1 MSYIRLTRDFYQAVE
16 ALMEGKVEEK
26 LDPQASEGGGSHP
39 KTDRHQELAAMGHP
53 KDKITRKDVLIAR
66 GVVAKEEAE
75 VNETSD
81 NLRLN
86 VAINRADK
94 QNQNPTALGAKKMQQ
109 NVNRLKPTQ
118 HADYLRGGPK
128 STIKSPYSESVELE
142 EAKRTPKYASTD
154 RKIAGGSGKGKHFND
169 ATTADHT
176 SALKFHMNQAE
187 MEGHRQN
194 DEGWT
199 KHTTMAKQHL
209 NAMKTMKEGKETD
222 DMMVK
227 SFKPEVVKALDKR
240 GVTKHPPYRNPG
252 PEKLA
257 AQKKAMKEDAE
268 EQFDELQENISNKH
282 KVGDV
287 YQMDLVDHI
296 EKKTGT
302 KVWFDD
308 TAMVHQATGKTIM
321 HVKAHHTVGDVISAV
336 KNLKEEAEE
345 LDEVIRNDPLL
356 MKVGPIRSRDNTTGR
371 SSPEEQQQGKEN
383 LKRVVKTSID
393 RMKTDRKPRLPEEV
407 EEEVDQI
414 ITENNSFEIEVPARL
429 TYKDYLDAAM
439 QFVDAEDAL
448 TVAEAF
454 YNEQDESL
462 VIESFV
468 RSDIEQKVAVHQKA
482 GNQVSMPKFGTKD
495 GKPYAEYV
503 VTNKDDGIRRKY
515 IHHGTMRRVENMGA
529 RGKKDAD

>member
-1 MSYIRLTRDFYQAVE
+1 MSYTRLTRDFYQAVE

-26 LDPQASEGGGSHP
+26 LDPQASEGGGSEP
-39 KTDRHQELAAMGHP
+39 KTDKHKKLAAMGHP
-53 KDKITRKDVLIAR
+53 KDKITHKDVLIAR
-66 GVVAKEEAE
+66 GVVAKEELLTQEEFDELSEEDQVLYLEALDQLDE
-75 VNETSD
+75 KDHMKNGY
-81 NLRLN
+81 NYRPKN
-86 VAINRADK
+86 
-94 QNQNPTALGAKKMQQ
+94 TAPSPQAKARYKEK
-109 NVNRLKPTQ
+109 V
-118 HADYLRGGPK
+118 
-128 STIKSPYSESVELE
+128 STYKEEAELE
-142 EAKRTPKYASTD
+142 
-154 RKIAGGSGKGKHFND
+154 
-169 ATTADHT
+169 
-176 SALKFHMNQAE
+176 
-187 MEGHRQN
+187 
-194 DEGWT
+194 
-199 KHTTMAKQHL
+199 
-209 NAMKTMKEGKETD
+209 EGKETEQ
-222 DMMVK
+222 MMVK

-240 GVTKHPPYRNPG
+240 GVTKHAPYRNPG
-252 PEKLA
+252 LEKLA

-268 EQFDELQENISNKH
+268 EQLDELQENISNKH

-287 YQMDLVDHI
+287 YQPHLVDHI
-296 EKKTGT
+296 KNKTGT
-302 KVWFDD
+302 KVYFDGD
-308 TAMVHQATGKTIM
+308 DMVHEKTGKTIM
-321 HVKAHHTVGDVISAV
+321 NVKAHHTVGDAISAV
-336 KNLKEEAEE
+336 KNLKEEAEQ
-345 LDEVIRNDPLL
+345 LDEIGDTPAGKKALGSYVKKRTKQLPSIEIGRQMAEPGRQLRGYEKL
-356 MKVGPIRSRDNTTGR
+356 KKKVNKGIGR
-371 SSPEEQQQGKEN
+371 A
-383 LKRVVKTSID
+383 VD
-393 RMKTDRKPRLPEEV
+393 RLTKEEV
-407 EEEVDQI
+407 QEEVDQI

>member
-39 KTDRHQELAAMGHP
+39 KTDRHQKLAAMGHP
-53 KDKITRKDVLIAR
+53 KDKITHKDVLIAR
-66 GVVAKEEAE
+66 GVVAKEDTEIE
-75 VNETSD
+75 
-81 NLRLN
+81 
-86 VAINRADK
+86 
-94 QNQNPTALGAKKMQQ
+94 
-109 NVNRLKPTQ
+109 
-118 HADYLRGGPK
+118 
-128 STIKSPYSESVELE
+128 
-142 EAKRTPKYASTD
+142 
-154 RKIAGGSGKGKHFND
+154 
-169 ATTADHT
+169 
-176 SALKFHMNQAE
+176 
-187 MEGHRQN
+187 
-194 DEGWT
+194 
-199 KHTTMAKQHL
+199 
-209 NAMKTMKEGKETD
+209 EGKETEQ
-222 DMMVK
+222 MMVK
-227 SFKPEVVKALDKR
+227 SFKPEVVDTLNKQR
-240 GVTKHPPYRNPG
+240 GVTKHPPYRNPRL
-252 PEKLA
+252 EKLA

-282 KVGDV
+282 RVGDV
-287 YQMDLVDHI
+287 YQPHLVDHI
-296 EKKTGT
+296 KNKTGT
-302 KVWFDD
+302 KVYFDGD
-308 TAMVHQATGKTIM
+308 DMVHEKTGKTIM
-321 HVKAHHTVGDVISAV
+321 NVKAHHTVGDAISAV
-336 KNLKEEAEE
+336 KNLKEDAEE

-371 SSPEEQQQGKEN
+371 SSPEEQQQGKE
-383 LKRVVKTSID
+383 KVKQAVKTSID

-407 EEEVDQI
+407 EEQVDQI

>member
-39 KTDRHQELAAMGHP
+39 KTDRHQKLAAMGHP
-53 KDKITRKDVLIAR
+53 KDKITHKDVLIAR
-66 GVVAKEEAE
+66 GVVAKEDTEIE
-75 VNETSD
+75 
-81 NLRLN
+81 
-86 VAINRADK
+86 
-94 QNQNPTALGAKKMQQ
+94 
-109 NVNRLKPTQ
+109 
-118 HADYLRGGPK
+118 
-128 STIKSPYSESVELE
+128 
-142 EAKRTPKYASTD
+142 
-154 RKIAGGSGKGKHFND
+154 
-169 ATTADHT
+169 
-176 SALKFHMNQAE
+176 
-187 MEGHRQN
+187 
-194 DEGWT
+194 
-199 KHTTMAKQHL
+199 
-209 NAMKTMKEGKETD
+209 EGKETEQ
-222 DMMVK
+222 MMVK
-227 SFKPEVVKALDKR
+227 SFKPEVVDTLNKQR
-240 GVTKHPPYRNPG
+240 GVTKHPPYRNPRL
-252 PEKLA
+252 EKLA

-296 EKKTGT
+296 KKKTGT
-302 KVWFDD
+302 KVYFDGD
-308 TAMVHQATGKTIM
+308 DMVHEKTGKTIM
-321 HVKAHHTVGDVISAV
+321 NVKAHHTVGDAISAV
-336 KNLKEEAEE
+336 KNLKEDAEE

-371 SSPEEQQQGKEN
+371 SSPEEQQQGKE
-383 LKRVVKTSID
+383 KVKQAVKTSID

-407 EEEVDQI
+407 EEQVDQI

>member
-39 KTDRHQELAAMGHP
+39 KTDRHQKLAAMGHP
-53 KDKITRKDVLIAR
+53 KDKITHKDVLIAR
-66 GVVAKEEAE
+66 GVVAKEDTEIE
-75 VNETSD
+75 
-81 NLRLN
+81 
-86 VAINRADK
+86 
-94 QNQNPTALGAKKMQQ
+94 
-109 NVNRLKPTQ
+109 
-118 HADYLRGGPK
+118 
-128 STIKSPYSESVELE
+128 
-142 EAKRTPKYASTD
+142 
-154 RKIAGGSGKGKHFND
+154 
-169 ATTADHT
+169 
-176 SALKFHMNQAE
+176 
-187 MEGHRQN
+187 
-194 DEGWT
+194 
-199 KHTTMAKQHL
+199 
-209 NAMKTMKEGKETD
+209 EGKETEQ
-222 DMMVK
+222 MMVK
-227 SFKPEVVKALDKR
+227 SFKPEVVDTLNKQR
-240 GVTKHPPYRNPG
+240 GVTKHPPYRNPRL
-252 PEKLA
+252 EKLA

-282 KVGDV
+282 RVGDV
-287 YQMDLVDHI
+287 YQPHLVDHI
-296 EKKTGT
+296 KNKTGT
-302 KVWFDD
+302 KVYFDGD
-308 TAMVHQATGKTIM
+308 DMVHEKTGKTIM
-321 HVKAHHTVGDVISAV
+321 NVKAHHTVGDAISAV
-336 KNLKEEAEE
+336 KNLKEDAEEQFDELQENISNKHRVGDVYQPHLVDHIKNKTGTKVYFDGDDMVHEKTGKTIMNVKAHHTVGDAISAVKNLKEDAEE

-371 SSPEEQQQGKEN
+371 SSPEEQQQGKE
-383 LKRVVKTSID
+383 KVKQAVKTSID

-407 EEEVDQI
+407 EEQVDQI

>member
-39 KTDRHQELAAMGHP
+39 KTDRHQKLAAMGDP
-53 KDKITRKDVLIAR
+53 KDKITHKDVLIAR

-75 VNETSD
+75 IE
-81 NLRLN
+81 
-86 VAINRADK
+86 
-94 QNQNPTALGAKKMQQ
+94 
-109 NVNRLKPTQ
+109 
-118 HADYLRGGPK
+118 
-128 STIKSPYSESVELE
+128 
-142 EAKRTPKYASTD
+142 
-154 RKIAGGSGKGKHFND
+154 
-169 ATTADHT
+169 
-176 SALKFHMNQAE
+176 
-187 MEGHRQN
+187 
-194 DEGWT
+194 
-199 KHTTMAKQHL
+199 
-209 NAMKTMKEGKETD
+209 EGKETD

-252 PEKLA
+252 LEKLA
-257 AQKKAMKEDAE
+257 AQKKAM
-268 EQFDELQENISNKH
+268 
-282 KVGDV
+282 
-287 YQMDLVDHI
+287 
-296 EKKTGT
+296 
-302 KVWFDD
+302 
-308 TAMVHQATGKTIM
+308 
-321 HVKAHHTVGDVISAV
+321 
-336 KNLKEEAEE
+336 KEEAEE

-356 MKVGPIRSRDNTTGR
+356 MKVGPIVSRDNTTGR

-383 LKRVVKTSID
+383 LKRAVKASIA

-468 RSDIEQKVAVHQKA
+468 RSDIEQKVKVHQNA

-503 VTNKDDGIRRKY
+503 VTNKNDGIRRKY

>member
-39 KTDRHQELAAMGHP
+39 KTDRHQKLAAMGHP
-53 KDKITRKDVLIAR
+53 KDKITHKDVLIAR
-66 GVVAKEEAE
+66 GVVAKEDTEIE
-75 VNETSD
+75 
-81 NLRLN
+81 
-86 VAINRADK
+86 
-94 QNQNPTALGAKKMQQ
+94 
-109 NVNRLKPTQ
+109 
-118 HADYLRGGPK
+118 
-128 STIKSPYSESVELE
+128 
-142 EAKRTPKYASTD
+142 
-154 RKIAGGSGKGKHFND
+154 
-169 ATTADHT
+169 
-176 SALKFHMNQAE
+176 
-187 MEGHRQN
+187 
-194 DEGWT
+194 
-199 KHTTMAKQHL
+199 
-209 NAMKTMKEGKETD
+209 EGKETEQ
-222 DMMVK
+222 MMVK
-227 SFKPEVVKALDKR
+227 SFKPEVVDTLNKQR
-240 GVTKHPPYRNPG
+240 GVTKHPPYRNPRL
-252 PEKLA
+252 EKLA

-296 EKKTGT
+296 KKKTGT
-302 KVWFDD
+302 KVYFDGD
-308 TAMVHQATGKTIM
+308 DMVHEKTGKTIM
-321 HVKAHHTVGDVISAV
+321 NVKAHHTVGDAISAV

-371 SSPEEQQQGKEN
+371 SSPEEQQQGKE
-383 LKRVVKTSID
+383 KVKQAVKTSID

-407 EEEVDQI
+407 EEQVDQI

>member
-39 KTDRHQELAAMGHP
+39 KTDRHQKLAAMGHP
-53 KDKITRKDVLIAR
+53 KDKITHKDVLIAR
-66 GVVAKEEAE
+66 GVVAKEDTEIE
-75 VNETSD
+75 
-81 NLRLN
+81 
-86 VAINRADK
+86 
-94 QNQNPTALGAKKMQQ
+94 
-109 NVNRLKPTQ
+109 
-118 HADYLRGGPK
+118 
-128 STIKSPYSESVELE
+128 
-142 EAKRTPKYASTD
+142 
-154 RKIAGGSGKGKHFND
+154 
-169 ATTADHT
+169 
-176 SALKFHMNQAE
+176 
-187 MEGHRQN
+187 
-194 DEGWT
+194 
-199 KHTTMAKQHL
+199 
-209 NAMKTMKEGKETD
+209 EGKETEQ
-222 DMMVK
+222 MMVK
-227 SFKPEVVKALDKR
+227 SFKPEVVDTLNKQR
-240 GVTKHPPYRNPG
+240 GVTKHPPYRNPRL
-252 PEKLA
+252 EKLA

-282 KVGDV
+282 RVGDV

-296 EKKTGT
+296 KKKTGT
-302 KVWFDD
+302 KVYFDGD
-308 TAMVHQATGKTIM
+308 DMVHEKTGKTIM
-321 HVKAHHTVGDVISAV
+321 NVKAHHTVGDAISAV

-371 SSPEEQQQGKEN
+371 SSPEEQQQGKE
-383 LKRVVKTSID
+383 KVKQAVKTSID

-407 EEEVDQI
+407 EEQVDQI